1 MYAAFPLIFAGT
13 IKLLKCSV
21 VGYYGLVAMGHS
33 ATLKNGLDLPDTQ
46 NPN

>member
-1 MYAAFPLIFAGT
+1 MLLFPLFLQA
-13 IKLLKCSV
+13 LSYYLKCSV
-21 VGYYGLVAMGHS
+21 VGYYGLVAMAHS